1 MLSKLMKW
9 TVVASMLSLSIAAAG
24 PASAIAKEP
33 QKFVDEQLLKN
44 PSEEKRVIVQ
54 FKPEAAAERKASKKK
69 YKEHKKYKHINA
81 EAMTVTP
88 QELEEL
94 IADKS
99 ILSIEEDGV
108 IQADAQVADWGINRI
123 QADKS
128 LANGLTGDNV
138 KVAVFDTGIA
148 DHDDLT
154 IMGKVNYTVSSTDG
168 DLHGHGTHV
177 AGIIAAH
184 NNTIGTV
191 GAAPDVDLYSVKVL
205 GDDGLGIFSFLFDGL
220 DWAIDNDID
229 IINMSLSSETYS
241 PLLEDA
247 FDTAYDN
254 GILIFAA
261 AGNSSTNSSGDD
273 TTRYPAGF
281 DSVIA
286 VANGNKLDE
295 RSVDSN
301 KGPHLELTAPGTTIY
316 STAIGNS
323 YTYKS
328 GTSMASPYAAAIA
341 ALYMEQYPTY
351 TNVQIRNKLIETA
364 YDLGVPGRDSSYGYG
379 WVQAP
384 FSAPYGT
391 GLYAEYYN
399 NADLTDLVMTRVD
412 SKVVFD
418 WGWGSPAAGIDPE
431 TFSVRWSGQVLPLY
445 SETYEFST
453 NANDGVRLWVDGQL
467 IIDDWNNHPTPAFN
481 TGTISLTGGQ
491 KYDIVMEFYDNV
503 DHAGAELIWYS
514 PSQAYEN
521 VPKRLLYPDVPAS
534 SLAAPTGLTAT
545 AGVGSVSLSWTAS
558 VGATG
563 YNVKRSTTS
572 GGPFMTIASNVTGT
586 SHYDIATPNNM
597 TYYYVVS
604 AVDGPAESANS
615 TQASATVEANG
626 IRGEYFNN
634 MDFTNPIALR
644 TDNNINFNWGTGS
657 PAPGVDPDTF
667 SVRWNGLIKPQYTET
682 YTFYTNTDDG
692 VRLYVNNVLI
702 IDNWTDHALT
712 ENSGTITLTAGQKY
726 NIKLEYYDNIFDAVV
741 QLSWSSSSQSKQIVP
756 SNRLYLP

>member
-44 PSEEKRVIVQ
+44 PSEEKRIIVQ
-54 FKPEAAAERKASKKK
+54 YKPEVAAERKASKKK
-69 YKEHKKYKHINA
+69 YKNHKKFKHINA
-81 EAMTVTP
+81 EAMTVT
-88 QELEEL
+88 QKELEEL

-99 ILSIEEDGV
+99 ILSIEEDGI
-108 IQADAQVADWGINRI
+108 IQADAQVADWGIGSI
-123 QADKS
+123 QANKS
-128 LANGLTGDNV
+128 RANGVTGDNI

-148 DHDDLT
+148 DHDDLN
-154 IMGKVNYTVSSTDG
+154 IQGKINYTVSSTDG

-177 AGIIAAH
+177 AGIIAALD
-184 NNTIGTV
+184 NTVGVV

-205 GDDGLGIFSFLFDGL
+205 GDDGLGLYSFVIDGI

-229 IINMSLSSETYS
+229 IINMSLSGTTDA
-241 PLLEDA
+241 PTLEEA
-247 FDTAYDN
+247 CDTAYEN
-254 GILIFAA
+254 GILLFAA
-261 AGNSSTNSSGDD
+261 AGNNSTNSSGDD
-273 TTRYPAGF
+273 PTRYPGGYE
-281 DSVIA
+281 SVIA
-286 VANGNKLDE
+286 VANGNKSDE
-295 RSVDSN
+295 RSTDSN
-301 KGPHLELTAPGTTIY
+301 KGSHLELTAPGTAVY

-323 YTYKS
+323 YTLKS

-341 ALYMEQYPTY
+341 ALYMEQNPMY

-379 WVQAP
+379 MVQAP
-384 FSAPYGT
+384 FSQPLGT

-412 SKVVFD
+412 GKIDFD
-418 WGWGSPAAGIDPE
+418 WGWDSPAAGVDPD
-431 TFSVRWSGQVLPLY
+431 TFSVRWSGEVLPLY
-445 SETYEFST
+445 SETYDFT
-453 NANDGVRLWVDGQL
+453 ALGNDGVRLWVDGQL
-467 IIDDWNNHPTPAFN
+467 IIDDWNDNPYSNVN
-481 TGTISLTGGQ
+481 TGSISLTGGQ
-491 KYDIVMEFYDNV
+491 KYDIVMEFYD
-503 DHAGAELIWYS
+503 DTDYAITRLYWSS
-514 PSQAYEN
+514 PSQSYGLVA
-521 VPKRLLYPDVPAS
+521 KRQFYPAVPAS

-558 VGATG
+558 VGATA

-572 GGPFMTIASNVTGT
+572 GGPYVTIASNVTGT
-586 SHYDIATPNNM
+586 SRYDIVPNNM

-604 AVDGPAESANS
+604 AVDGPEESANS

-626 IRGEYFNN
+626 LRGAYFNN
-634 MDFTNPIALR
+634 MDFTSPMAER
-644 TDNNINFNWGTGS
+644 TDANINFNWGTGS
-657 PAPGVDPDTF
+657 PASGVDPDTF
-667 SVRWNGLIKPQYTET
+667 SVRWKGLIKPQYTET

-692 VRLYVNNVLI
+692 VRLYVNNVLV

-726 NIKLEYYDNIFDAVV
+726 NIKLEYYDNVFDAVV